1 MNLGVEPMIWDKKV
15 AAYAHECAEQR
26 AKDCQLLH
34 SGGSNGENL
43 YWGYGDK
50 NTLTTLVV
58 T

>member
-15 AAYAHECAEQR
+15 AVYAHERAEQR

-43 YWGYGDK
+43 YRGYGDK
-50 NTLTTLVV
+50 NTLTT
-58 T
+58 